1 MERLTHERVNGI
13 KEGYWSAAK
22 KEDLVQRL
30 AQYENTGLNPEEI
43 MDLAKMGGGAKVQTV
58 RALQSGKKQRRAM
71 RKVEPCIRR
80 TE

>member
-43 MDLAKMGGGAKVQTV
+43 MDLAKMGGCEGADSASTTIRKET
-58 RALQSGKKQRRAM
+58 ASSHAKSGAM
-71 RKVEPCIRR
+71 YS
-80 TE
+80 